1 MTETGHRFDPTVL
14 REYDIRGIVGETLS
28 AADAVAIGR
37 TLASIAA
44 EGDCKFVCIGYDGR
58 ESSPELEAG
67 VVEGVTAA
75 GLAAVR
81 VGLVATPMLYFA
93 SKMLGAAAAVM
104 VTGSH
109 NPPAYNGFKL
119 VVDNKPFW
127 GRDIRRLGARSAD
140 GDWVEGDV
148 AAQGTAQRTEI
159 ELDVMAAYVAR
170 LASDY
175 RAERGLK
182 VVWDA
187 GNGSIGPAMEEL
199 VQRIPGE
206 HVLLNE
212 NVDASFPAHHPDPA
226 VAENLKQL
234 QMAVTGMDYDLGVA
248 FDGDGDRIGAVDGT
262 GRIVWGDQLLA
273 IYAADLLA
281 RVPGATVIADVKSS
295 QMLFDEIARLGGE
308 PVMSGTGHSVIKARM
323 AEIAAPLAGEM
334 SGHMFFAD
342 GYYGYDDALY
352 AALRLVDIVAR
363 GDRSL
368 AEMLDDL
375 PALVN
380 TPEIRFEV
388 PEERKFAIVDEV
400 KARLAA
406 TGASED
412 LEITDIDGVR
422 VKGPD
427 GWWLLRAS
435 NTQNVLVVRCESGD
449 EAGLARLKE
458 AVVGQLMASGI
469 ETAPF

>member
-1 MTETGHRFDPTVL
+1 MTEAGHRFDPTVL

-44 EGDCKFVCIGYDGR
+44 EGGGKFVCIGYDGR

-127 GRDIRRLGARSAD
+127 GGDIRRLGARSAD
-140 GDWVEGDV
+140 GDWVEGDGAAQG
-148 AAQGTAQRTEI
+148 AAQGTAQGTAQRTGQRTEI

-248 FDGDGDRIGAVDGT
+248 FDGDGDRTGAVDGT
-262 GRIVWGDQLLA
+262 GRIVWGA
-273 IYAADLLA
+273 PAA
-281 RVPGATVIADVKSS
+281 RRP
-295 QMLFDEIARLGGE
+295 
-308 PVMSGTGHSVIKARM
+308 
-323 AEIAAPLAGEM
+323 
-334 SGHMFFAD
+334 
-342 GYYGYDDALY
+342 
-352 AALRLVDIVAR
+352 
-363 GDRSL
+363 
-368 AEMLDDL
+368 
-375 PALVN
+375 
-380 TPEIRFEV
+380 
-388 PEERKFAIVDEV
+388 
-400 KARLAA
+400 
-406 TGASED
+406 
-412 LEITDIDGVR
+412 
-422 VKGPD
+422 
-427 GWWLLRAS
+427 RACS
-435 NTQNVLVVRCESGD
+435 
-449 EAGLARLKE
+449 
-458 AVVGQLMASGI
+458 
-469 ETAPF
+469 

>member
-1 MTETGHRFDPTVL
+1 MNEAGHRFDPTVL

-44 EGDCKFVCIGYDGR
+44 EGGGKFVCIGYDGR

-119 VVDNKPFW
+119 VMDNKPFW
-127 GRDIRRLGARSAD
+127 GGDIRRLGARSAD
-140 GDWVEGDV
+140 GDWVAGEG
-148 AAQGTAQRTEI
+148 AAL

-212 NVDASFPAHHPDPA
+212 NIDASFPAHHPDPT

-308 PVMSGTGHSVIKARM
+308 PVMSGTGHSVIKSRM

-363 GDRSL
+363 GDHSL
-368 AEMLDDL
+368 AELLDDL

-400 KARLAA
+400 KARLVETDAP
-406 TGASED
+406 EN

-422 VKGPD
+422 VNGPD

-435 NTQNVLVVRCESGD
+435 NTQNVLVVRCESTD

-458 AVVGQLMASGI
+458 AVVDQLKASGVDG
-469 ETAPF
+469 APF